1 MPASA
6 QCACVGGPGVFL
18 TTQLNELCSVSN
30 SCVRVRL
37 SSTAVPPREVC
48 CCSVCAR
55 LCAVLKRV
63 SSVGRM
69 LWPAT
74 HVHARAARAP
84 PQHGTLA
91 LSTVRGQ
98 RSVLVPSQA
107 GGATQVCGSARRAV
121 LAGQRFVSAR
131 SCFVSRPPRSNCHKL
146 SGVLTVRPDASVWSP
161 CRCPEETLPSV
172 SRQQRV
178 LHPSCM

>member
-1 MPASA
+1 MSASA
-6 QCACVGGPGVFL
+6 LCACVGRPGVFL

-37 SSTAVPPREVC
+37 SSTTVPPREVC
-48 CCSVCAR
+48 CCALCAR
-55 LCAVLKRV
+55 LCGVLKRV

-74 HVHARAARAP
+74 HVHARAARVP

-91 LSTVRGQ
+91 LSSVRGQ
-98 RSVLVPSQA
+98 RGVLVASQA

-131 SCFVSRPPRSNCHKL
+131 SCFVARPPRSNCRKL
-146 SGVLTVRPDASVWSP
+146 SGVLAVRLDASVWSP
-161 CRCPEETLPSV
+161 CRCPEESLPYV
-172 SRQQRV
+172 SRYRRV
-178 LHPSCM
+178 RHPTRL